1 MLAPA
6 VFQYRYQQQATPH
19 GEPERNEETIR
30 AEVRA
35 LVKSAGNGV
44 LWQVYTAKRKVRP
57 SPAAFWRF
65 VAAITPSDG

>member
-1 MLAPA
+1 MLAPS
-6 VFQYRYQQQATPH
+6 VYQYRYQLPTAA
-19 GEPERNEETIR
+19 NEEQRSEEAIG
-30 AEVRA
+30 AEARA

-65 VAAITPSDG
+65 IEAITTA

>member
-1 MLAPA
+1 MLAPS
-6 VFQYRYQQQATPH
+6 VYQYRYQQQAT
-19 GEPERNEETIR
+19 RNEEERDEAAIG

-35 LVKSAGNGV
+35 LVKNAGNGV

-65 VAAITPSDG
+65 IEAITTA

>member
-1 MLAPA
+1 MLAPS
-6 VFQYRYQQQATPH
+6 VYQYRYQPQRAA
-19 GEPERNEETIR
+19 NEEQRSEAAIG

-65 VAAITPSDG
+65 IEAITTA

>member
-1 MLAPA
+1 MFAPS
-6 VFQYRYQQQATPH
+6 VYQYRYPQQVITKE
-19 GEPERNEETIR
+19 EPLSEAAIG

-35 LVKSAGNGV
+35 LVKNAGNGV

-65 VAAITPSDG
+65 IEAITTA

>member
-1 MLAPA
+1 MLVPS
-6 VFQYRYQQQATPH
+6 VYQYRYQQQATTH
-19 GEPERNEETIR
+19 AEQQRDEEAVS

-35 LVKSAGNGV
+35 LVKNAGNGV

-65 VAAITPSDG
+65 IEAITVA